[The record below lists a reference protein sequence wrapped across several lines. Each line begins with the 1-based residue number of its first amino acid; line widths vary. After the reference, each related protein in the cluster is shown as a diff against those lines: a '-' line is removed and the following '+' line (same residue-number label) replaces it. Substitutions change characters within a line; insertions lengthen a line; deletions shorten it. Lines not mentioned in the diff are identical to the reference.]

1 MLAPMKTLLTTVA
14 IAFALAPSQSAS
26 DLDRYVL
33 PLSKPIACPRVVVDA
48 TALPEQAAWGEKAK
62 TIVEAWFPQ
71 ITALLATEGST
82 APDEIRLVI
91 QKEMKVPAATSGAT
105 ISING
110 KWIVEHP
117 DDLGMVVHELVHVVQ
132 RYPSAH
138 RRLGWLTEGI
148 ADYIRWWRYEPEYF
162 ATHGRPKI
170 DPAKSK
176 YTDSYRTTAYWLA
189 WAAKKYDLRL
199 VRELDGALRRGE
211 DPMPVF
217 TKATGKDADA
227 LWAEF
232 LAQNP

>member
-1 MLAPMKTLLTTVA
+1 MKTH
-14 IAFALAPSQSAS
+14 IATLALALAFVLAPSRSTPE
-26 DLDRYVL
+26 LDRFVL
-33 PLSKPIACPRVVVDA
+33 PLSKPIACPSVVVDA

-62 TIVEAWFPQ
+62 TVVEEWFPQ
-71 ITALLATEGST
+71 LTALLATEKFEPP
-82 APDEIRLVI
+82 AEIKLVI
-91 QKEMKVPAATSGAT
+91 EKELKVPAYTSGST

-110 KWIVEHP
+110 KWITEHP

-132 RYPSAH
+132 RYPRGHPHA
-138 RRLGWLTEGI
+138 GWLTEGI
-148 ADYIRWWRYEPEYF
+148 ADYLRWWRYEPEYF

-211 DPMPVF
+211 DPMAVF
-217 TKATGKDADA
+217 NKMTGKDADA